1 MEIRKLKNEAI
12 DSWWLR
18 GNVELYDKWAFGCPN
33 TKGAWLGGIVIV

>member
-18 GNVELYDKWAFGCPN
+18 GNVELYDKWAFGGPN